1 MAPAIVV
8 MFWGQRRA
16 KSLGALAIA
25 DPGYAQRQ
33 LLANGS
39 PRPTLQAILVGLF
52 WQVDII
58 GLLLLAFGLGCFLVP
73 FSLAANAEG
82 GYANRESRHDIDRCQ
97 KLTLLASM
105 IALLCVGFVLLIAT
119 GVYESKY
126 APYPIMP
133 RRVGNRAL
141 ICACLI
147 DAFYWMSYCKSH
159 LTRRSTCSLLTLL
172 DSQYTSSHPRTS

>member
-1 MAPAIVV
+1 

-33 LLANGS
+33 LLAKDS
-39 PRPTLQAILVGLF
+39 PRPTLRAILVGLF

-82 GYANRESRHDIDRCQ
+82 GYANRESRHDIHKCQ
-97 KLTLLASM
+97 KLILSASM
-105 IALLCVGFVLLIAT
+105 TALLCVGFVLLVAT

-147 DAFYWMSYCKSH
+147 DAFYWMSYCKSR
-159 LTRRSTCSLLTLL
+159 LTYRSASSLLTLP
-172 DSQYTSSHPRTS
+172 DSKCSSRRPKTS